1 MPIYEY
7 ICKTCDERF
16 ELLVRSSTVPECPA
30 CASRDLAKQI
40 SVFAV
45 GSSSHKHAP
54 MPEACAQC
62 GHPGGPGAC
71 GWE

>member
-7 ICKTCDERF
+7 ICKGCDERF

-45 GSSSHKHAP
+45 GSSAPKRGP
-54 MPEACAQC
+54 MPDACAQC
-62 GHPGGPGAC
+62 GHPDGPGAC